1 MLRRSGLPAARQ
13 RTATLGICP
22 FCGYALTVAAK
33 KCGAPPSRPDGST
46 RPDCKAAVRAETRAR
61 SQHYADSNARRV
73 RVLNI
78 NALMG
83 VLVCFVFAVLGFW
96 SGPAAYTIQIVNVC
110 TGVIFACVPWLKRFG
125 ELIAPLTFIFTAYAA
140 VVVTCWHVG
149 TGGGVQYY
157 LVTTASLVVLQLG
170 IERIGL
176 AALLATLGA
185 ALVITLQFLVPRS
198 TGLEPPWAM
207 TMSFVITTLSACA
220 MVVVTVWYAMRDT
233 QRAEAGM
240 EAEYERSEALLAN
253 MLPASV
259 AERLKEPGRNVIADR
274 YDEASVL
281 FADMVGFTERA
292 STTAPCD
299 LVKFLDRL
307 YSAFDELVDR
317 HGLEKIKVSGDSYM
331 VVSGVPRPRPDHVQ
345 ALADFALDM
354 VAAAAELKDPHGLS
368 VPLRIGFATGP
379 VVAGVVGSRRFFYDV
394 WGDAVNVAARMES
407 TDSVGQIQV
416 PEDVYE
422 RLKDEFVLQER
433 GRIEVKG
440 KGLMRTWYLLGRRPA
455 PRDESDLAIETPRTT
470 HGATV

>member
-1 MLRRSGLPAARQ
+1 
-13 RTATLGICP
+13 
-22 FCGYALTVAAK
+22 
-33 KCGAPPSRPDGST
+33 
-46 RPDCKAAVRAETRAR
+46 VRAKGRAR
-61 SQHYADSNARRV
+61 NEHYADSHARRV

-83 VLVCFVFAVLGFW
+83 VLVCLIFAVLGFW
-96 SGPAAYTIQIVNVC
+96 SGPDAYPIQVVNLV
-110 TGVIFACVPWLKRFG
+110 TGLIFASVPWLNRFG
-125 ELIAPLTFIFTAYAA
+125 DVVAPLTFIFTAYAA
-140 VVVTCWHVG
+140 VFVTCWEVG
-149 TGGGVQYY
+149 TGGGVQYF

-176 AALLATLGA
+176 AALLATLGV
-185 ALVITLQFLVPRS
+185 ALVVTLQFLVPRS
-198 TGLEPPWAM
+198 TGLEPPWAI
-207 TMSFVITTLSACA
+207 TMSFVITTVSACA
-220 MVVVTVWYAMRDT
+220 MVVVTVWFALRDT
-233 QRAEAGM
+233 ERAEAVM

-253 MLPASV
+253 MLPASI
-259 AERLKEPGRNVIADR
+259 ADRLKERERDVIADR

-299 LVKFLDRL
+299 LVKFLDGL
-307 YSAFDELVDR
+307 YSAFDELVDK

-354 VAAAAELKDPHGLS
+354 VATAAELEDPHGLS
-368 VPLRIGFATGP
+368 VPLRVGFATGT

-422 RLKDEFVLQER
+422 RLKGEFELQER

-440 KGLMRTWYLLGRRPA
+440 KGMMRTWYLTCRKPA
-455 PRDESDLAIETPRTT
+455 PEAPGELAPEEPRTA